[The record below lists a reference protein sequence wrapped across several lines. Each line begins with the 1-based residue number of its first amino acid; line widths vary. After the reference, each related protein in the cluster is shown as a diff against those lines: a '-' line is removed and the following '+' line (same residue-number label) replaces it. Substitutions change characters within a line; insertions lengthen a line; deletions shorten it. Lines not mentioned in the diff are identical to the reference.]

1 MLHKTVDLSEISN
14 SDVALIANVYNDI
27 VGRIDP
33 FRYQLD
39 MRGDFTKKSWYNDI
53 IQLIRHMAGIGA
65 KPRIYI
71 QAQITEYRK
80 PMFKSRQLPTIRQM
94 ASPAGI
100 DRYNRYCEERNTPS
114 IKPYVVSEEDMIT
127 MSKIQMDFLMKR
139 LNIDS
144 EEKFFKDMY
153 LVTQLSSIFIKNHP
167 IFQQL
172 VKEDYYLKQYGV
184 NINEIL

>member
-1 MLHKTVDLSEISN
+1 MELSEISN

-33 FRYQLD
+33 FRYRLD
-39 MRGDFTKKSWYNDI
+39 MRGDFTKKLWYNDVV
-53 IQLIRHMAGIGA
+53 QLIRLMTGIGA

-100 DRYNRYCEERNTPS
+100 DRYNKYCEERNTPT
-114 IKPYVVSEEDMIT
+114 IKPYVVTEADMMS
-127 MSKIQMDFLMKR
+127 MSKIQMDHLMKR
-139 LNIDS
+139 LNIET
-144 EEKFFKDMY
+144 EELFFKDIY
-153 LVTQLSSIFIKNHP
+153 LVNQLSRVFVKKHP
-167 IFQQL
+167 VFQQL
-172 VKEDYYLKQYGV
+172 VKENYYLKQYGIDV
-184 NINEIL
+184 NEMLY

>member
-1 MLHKTVDLSEISN
+1 MDLSEISN

-33 FRYQLD
+33 FKYRLD
-39 MRGDFTKKSWYNDI
+39 MRGDFTKKSWYNDVV
-53 IQLIRHMAGIGA
+53 QLIRTMAGVGA

-80 PMFKSRQLPTIRQM
+80 PMFRARQLPTIRMM

-100 DRYNRYCEERNTPS
+100 DRYNKYCAERNSPS
-114 IKPYVVSEEDMIT
+114 IKPYVVSEEDMIN
-127 MSKIQMDFLMKR
+127 MSKTQMDFLMKR

-144 EEKFFKDMY
+144 EEQFFKDIY
-153 LVTQLSSIFIKNHP
+153 LVNQLSKVFVKKHP
-167 IFQQL
+167 VFQKL
-172 VKEDYYLKQYGV
+172 SEEGYYYKTYGV
-184 NINEIL
+184 SPDAILL